1 MGGFYDGQ
9 VQVIFLKEGRFNRPF
24 KFPLATITAMA
35 YEKAF
40 QVVFLGDA
48 EGYLRSFRVGVHQKQ
63 L

>member
-1 MGGFYDGQ
+1 
-9 VQVIFLKEGRFNRPF
+9 
-24 KFPLATITAMA
+24 MA